1 MRGAITLASD
11 SRINVDTGTTLTLDV
26 ASGNGI
32 TGTYNITFGGSGN
45 ISVTDP
51 IDTSTGTLT
60 KEGTG
65 TLFLS
70 GANNYTGATTI
81 SAGVIRASHAS
92 AFGTT
97 AGGITVES
105 GAALELTGAIT
116 IGAEALVLK
125 GDGVSSGGALR
136 NISGNNTYQGTIDIS
151 SSPSGVRINSD
162 LFILTLSG
170 NITNGSQLLL
180 FGGAGD
186 IVVSGVIGNGAG
198 PVTKADA
205 GNVTLTGTNTYTGL
219 TTVLGGTLILD
230 KAGVTDVGTVIDDS
244 ADVTVNGGTLQLNDR
259 VEVFNAL
266 TLTSGSITV
275 SSSGNG
281 LITQSYLLNPTSG
294 TTHTIDADLGN
305 MFRSTL
311 TMSGSSGTVV
321 TLNGSNS
328 YIGKTTINGGTLKI
342 GANNVMPN
350 TSEVV
355 MANTSGAI
363 LDVNGKTDTIGSLS
377 GGGSSGGN
385 ITLGTSGAL
394 TVNQFTFGIYSA
406 VISGDG
412 SFTKS
417 GHGTLW
423 LDRANTY
430 TGGTTV
436 SGGEIIVGVNNAL
449 PNTSLTFTDTSKV
462 LLIFSGVTQQIG
474 TLSADGVTGA
484 EIILAN
490 RSNVLTVTQS
500 ADATYSGTIVGAG
513 ALTKAG
519 SSTLT
524 LSGSNTYTGKT
535 TINAGIIKIGAD
547 NVMPDSSEVVLAN
560 TSGVALNVNGKTDT
574 IGSISGGGATGG
586 NITLGTGGALT
597 VNQFTFGDFAGVI
610 SGDGS
615 FTKSSYGVL
624 KLSSANTYTGATAVT
639 GGDLIIMIN
648 GGIPNTALSLTGSS
662 RLLLLKDGLSINV
675 GTLSGDAG
683 ALAWL
688 YPNSV
693 LTINQTSDA
702 TFAGTITDN
711 TFGSVVKTGTGTLTL
726 SGSNTYQGATTV
738 NAGALSLAANNAIAS
753 SVSVTLANTAN
764 VALNINGTTQTIG
777 TLIGGGASG
786 GNVNLGSGGGALT
799 ISQKTFSDYTG
810 VIGGTGSFTKSGP
823 GVLRLNGASTYTG
836 NTTLSSGEIIIGA
849 TNALP
854 TSSALSFT
862 GASRLLLIEQNV
874 SQQFSSLTST
884 FGVSGVSIFGYKT
897 GGFNLSQSGNSNFY
911 GDLVGAFSFAKSG
924 SGTITL
930 SGARGALETITAG
943 AIN

>member
-1 MRGAITLASD
+1 
-11 SRINVDTGTTLTLDV
+11 
-26 ASGNGI
+26 
-32 TGTYNITFGGSGN
+32 
-45 ISVTDP
+45 
-51 IDTSTGTLT
+51 LT
-60 KEGTG
+60 K
-65 TLFLS
+65 
-70 GANNYTGATTI
+70 
-81 SAGVIRASHAS
+81 
-92 AFGTT
+92 
-97 AGGITVES
+97 
-105 GAALELTGAIT
+105 
-116 IGAEALVLK
+116 
-125 GDGVSSGGALR
+125 
-136 NISGNNTYQGTIDIS
+136 
-151 SSPSGVRINSD
+151 
-162 LFILTLSG
+162 
-170 NITNGSQLLL
+170 
-180 FGGAGD
+180 
-186 IVVSGVIGNGAG
+186 
-198 PVTKADA
+198 
-205 GNVTLTGTNTYTGL
+205 
-219 TTVLGGTLILD
+219 VLGGTLILD
-230 KAGVTDVGTVIDDS
+230 QAGVTEIGTVIVGDI
-244 ADVTVNGGTLQLNDR
+244 TINGGTLRLNDR
-259 VEVFNAL
+259 VEVIDEL
-266 TLTSGSITV
+266 TLTNGSITV
-275 SSSGNG
+275 SGSGNG
-281 LITQSYLLNPTSG
+281 LIARTYLLDPASG
-294 TTHTIDADLGN
+294 TTHTINADLGD
-305 MFRSTL
+305 MSRSTL

-328 YIGKTTINGGTLKI
+328 YLGKTTINGGTLKI

-363 LDVNGKTDTIGSLS
+363 LDVNGMTDTIGSLS

-394 TVNQFTFGIYSA
+394 TVNQFTFGIYSG

-412 SFTKS
+412 TFTKS
-417 GHGTLW
+417 GPATLW

-430 TGGTTV
+430 TGGTTI

-474 TLSADGVTGA
+474 SLSADGVTGA
-484 EIILAN
+484 QINLAN

-500 ADATYSGTIVGAG
+500 ADATYSGTIVGSG

-574 IGSISGGGATGG
+574 IGSLSGGGATGG

-597 VNQFTFGDFAGVI
+597 VNQFTFGDFVGVI

-624 KLSSANTYTGATAVT
+624 KLSSVNTYTGATAVT

-662 RLLLLKDGLSINV
+662 RLLLLKDGLSLNV

-693 LTINQTSDA
+693 LTVNQTSDA
-702 TFAGTITDN
+702 TFAGTIRDN

-777 TLIGGGASG
+777 TLIGGGATG

-823 GVLRLNGASTYTG
+823 GVLRLNGASTFTG

-854 TSSALSFT
+854 SNSALSFT

-884 FGVSGVSIFGYKT
+884 SGVSGVSIFGYKT
-897 GGFNLSQSGNSNFY
+897 GVFNLSQSSSSTFY
-911 GDLVGAFSFAKSG
+911 GDLVGAFSFVKSG
-924 SGTITL
+924 SGTVTL